1 MVLTSRRPRESGGPS
16 SVTGRG
22 GAWSPAFAGVTSK
35 GVVVIALALLSVPAL
50 AQEMRPAF
58 ITGGALMTVAPQA
71 APPPEKQAEGT
82 SLRRDFE
89 AFMQTQAGPPAPQP
103 ARSIDEVQLEPFK
116 AMAILRQLEAETS
129 PYSHDGLERLKL
141 LRQAIVELEAVHRG
155 MLELARQAAKP

>member
-1 MVLTSRRPRESGGPS
+1 
-16 SVTGRG
+16 
-22 GAWSPAFAGVTSK
+22 VTSK
-35 GVVVIALALLSVPAL
+35 GVVVVALALLSVPAL

-71 APPPEKQAEGT
+71 APPPAKQAEGT

-89 AFMQTQAGPPAPQP
+89 TFMQTQEKAKEAPAPQP

-116 AMAILRQLEAETS
+116 AMGILRQLEAETS
-129 PYSHDGLERLKL
+129 PYTHEGLERLKV